1 MVGNEQ
7 SYLLT
12 DAQEQKLHARSG
24 FECFDFLQ
32 DVWASDAG
40 LCTQP
45 LAIPAGKQSTN
56 NQLLAGPQHQKAL
69 QPPQA
74 AATECKSPCL
84 LCLF

>member
-45 LAIPAGKQSTN
+45 LAPSREAE
-56 NQLLAGPQHQKAL
+56 H
-69 QPPQA
+69 
-74 AATECKSPCL
+74 
-84 LCLF
+84 